1 MDFIMFVP
9 LMIVFAFFFFIIF
22 ILFYYYHYIGNCLFS
37 TWPLSSKHTET
48 LRPTVTRQSD
58 VEH

>member
-1 MDFIMFVP
+1 
-9 LMIVFAFFFFIIF
+9 MILFAFFFFIIF
-22 ILFYYYHYIGNCLFS
+22 ILFYNYYSHYIGNCLFS